1 MCDQDSLIL
10 KTSFGE
16 NFSQWL
22 MLLKQLMAKVV
33 DLHPNAT
40 TIEDLNAFPFFKMY
54 IPNLKRI
61 KKRTTNL
68 FGYGRLCIK
77 CELAGV
83 VE

>member
-1 MCDQDSLIL
+1 
-10 KTSFGE
+10 
-16 NFSQWL
+16 

-61 KKRTTNL
+61 KKELPTYLAMADCVSNVNL
-68 FGYGRLCIK
+68 QGWWSKSDQDCHIG
-77 CELAGV
+77 
-83 VE
+83 